1 MNGKLFIKL
10 FFFFFM
16 LHAFEAFAQEKDTT
30 EKKKDTIKTSR
41 SLRRLLLKDSDRI
54 SRKYKYNAAFII
66 GKTKCTFFQ
75 NEKYIF

>member
-41 SLRRLLLKDSDRI
+41 SLRRLLLKDSESLASI
-54 SRKYKYNAAFII
+54 STMRLWTNMCIARR
-66 GKTKCTFFQ
+66 
-75 NEKYIF
+75 

>member
-41 SLRRLLLKDSDRI
+41 SLRRL
-54 SRKYKYNAAFII
+54 
-66 GKTKCTFFQ
+66 
-75 NEKYIF
+75 